1 MEDGR
6 FTLFKYCF
14 VNIVIKKVLKERVMN
29 KYRSVIIWLFILI
42 LSMSLSLSWDVG
54 KLDDVFNQTIL
65 FQVRLPRLLEAMLT
79 GAVLTLAGQ
88 VYQIVL
94 NNPLADSF
102 TLGLASGAS
111 LGSGI
116 ALFLGLSFLW
126 FPIFSIIFSLIT
138 LLLVLSVSAML
149 AKGYPVQML
158 ILTGLLLGALLNAL
172 LYLLVLI
179 NPKKMNPIASYL
191 FGGFASA
198 EYQDVMIISLIASVA
213 IIVLFLMQKGI
224 KLLQVGE
231 LKSQSL
237 GLNVQQVTYIVLI
250 VASIMTAVVVAYVGV
265 IGFIGMII
273 PQLIRKFY
281 WRYQIGIQML
291 LNIIIGAVVMI
302 MADFIGSTMIQ
313 PIQIPVGIV
322 MALLG
327 VPVLFYILIKQTNI

>member
-1 MEDGR
+1 MEASR

-102 TLGLASGAS
+102 TLGF
-111 LGSGI
+111 

-158 ILTGLLLGALLNAL
+158 ILTGLLFGALLNAL

-281 WRYQIGIQML
+281 WRYQIGLQML

-302 MADFIGSTMIQ
+302 IADFIGSTMIQ

>member
-1 MEDGR
+1 
-6 FTLFKYCF
+6 
-14 VNIVIKKVLKERVMN
+14 
-29 KYRSVIIWLFILI
+29 
-42 LSMSLSLSWDVG
+42 
-54 KLDDVFNQTIL
+54 
-65 FQVRLPRLLEAMLT
+65 MLT

-191 FGGFASA
+191 FGGFSSA
-198 EYQDVMIISLIASVA
+198 EYQDVMIISMIASVA

-281 WRYQIGIQML
+281 WRYQIGLQML

-327 VPVLFYILIKQTNI
+327 VPVLFYILVKQTNI

>member
-1 MEDGR
+1 
-6 FTLFKYCF
+6 
-14 VNIVIKKVLKERVMN
+14 MN

-42 LSMSLSLSWDVG
+42 LSMSLSLCWDVG

-191 FGGFASA
+191 FGG
-198 EYQDVMIISLIASVA
+198 
-213 IIVLFLMQKGI
+213 
-224 KLLQVGE
+224 
-231 LKSQSL
+231 
-237 GLNVQQVTYIVLI
+237 
-250 VASIMTAVVVAYVGV
+250 
-265 IGFIGMII
+265 
-273 PQLIRKFY
+273 
-281 WRYQIGIQML
+281 
-291 LNIIIGAVVMI
+291 
-302 MADFIGSTMIQ
+302 
-313 PIQIPVGIV
+313 
-322 MALLG
+322 
-327 VPVLFYILIKQTNI
+327 

>member
-1 MEDGR
+1 MEASR

-138 LLLVLSVSAML
+138 LLLVLS
-149 AKGYPVQML
+149 
-158 ILTGLLLGALLNAL
+158 AL

-281 WRYQIGIQML
+281 WRYQIGLQML

-302 MADFIGSTMIQ
+302 IADFIGSTMIQ

>member
-1 MEDGR
+1 MEASR

-14 VNIVIKKVLKERVMN
+14 VNIVINKVLKERVMN

-94 NNPLADSF
+94 N

-158 ILTGLLLGALLNAL
+158 ILTGLLFGALLNAL

-213 IIVLFLMQKGI
+213 IIVLFLMQTGI

-281 WRYQIGIQML
+281 WRYQIGLQML

-302 MADFIGSTMIQ
+302 IADFIGSTMIQ

>member
-1 MEDGR
+1 
-6 FTLFKYCF
+6 
-14 VNIVIKKVLKERVMN
+14 
-29 KYRSVIIWLFILI
+29 
-42 LSMSLSLSWDVG
+42 
-54 KLDDVFNQTIL
+54 
-65 FQVRLPRLLEAMLT
+65 
-79 GAVLTLAGQ
+79 
-88 VYQIVL
+88 
-94 NNPLADSF
+94 
-102 TLGLASGAS
+102 
-111 LGSGI
+111 
-116 ALFLGLSFLW
+116 
-126 FPIFSIIFSLIT
+126 
-138 LLLVLSVSAML
+138 
-149 AKGYPVQML
+149 
-158 ILTGLLLGALLNAL
+158 
-172 LYLLVLI
+172 
-179 NPKKMNPIASYL
+179 MNPIASYL

-198 EYQDVMIISLIASVA
+198 EYQDVIIISMIASVS

-281 WRYQIGIQML
+281 WRYQIGLQML

-327 VPVLFYILIKQTNI
+327 VPVLFYILIKQTNL

>member
-1 MEDGR
+1 MEASR

-116 ALFLGLSFLW
+116 ALFWDLVFMV
-126 FPIFSIIFSLIT
+126 PYIFHYFQFNHTVTCFKCFSDVSQRISCSNAYINGIT
-138 LLLVLSVSAML
+138 IWCTI
-149 AKGYPVQML
+149 KC
-158 ILTGLLLGALLNAL
+158 
-172 LYLLVLI
+172 
-179 NPKKMNPIASYL
+179 
-191 FGGFASA
+191 
-198 EYQDVMIISLIASVA
+198 
-213 IIVLFLMQKGI
+213 IIVF
-224 KLLQVGE
+224 
-231 LKSQSL
+231 
-237 GLNVQQVTYIVLI
+237 
-250 VASIMTAVVVAYVGV
+250 AC
-265 IGFIGMII
+265 F
-273 PQLIRKFY
+273 
-281 WRYQIGIQML
+281 
-291 LNIIIGAVVMI
+291 
-302 MADFIGSTMIQ
+302 D
-313 PIQIPVGIV
+313 
-322 MALLG
+322 
-327 VPVLFYILIKQTNI
+327 

>member
-1 MEDGR
+1 
-6 FTLFKYCF
+6 
-14 VNIVIKKVLKERVMN
+14 MN

-54 KLDDVFNQTIL
+54 KLDDVLIKPYYSRFVYLDYLKPCSLVQY
-65 FQVRLPRLLEAMLT
+65 P
-79 GAVLTLAGQ
+79 LAGQ

-111 LGSGI
+111 LDLELL
-116 ALFLGLSFLW
+116 LFWDLVLW

-158 ILTGLLLGALLNAL
+158 ILTGLLFGALLNAL

-198 EYQDVMIISLIASVA
+198 EYQDVIIISLIASVA
-213 IIVLFLMQKGI
+213 IIVLF
-224 KLLQVGE
+224 
-231 LKSQSL
+231 
-237 GLNVQQVTYIVLI
+237 
-250 VASIMTAVVVAYVGV
+250 
-265 IGFIGMII
+265 
-273 PQLIRKFY
+273 
-281 WRYQIGIQML
+281 
-291 LNIIIGAVVMI
+291 
-302 MADFIGSTMIQ
+302 
-313 PIQIPVGIV
+313 
-322 MALLG
+322 
-327 VPVLFYILIKQTNI
+327 

>member
-1 MEDGR
+1 
-6 FTLFKYCF
+6 
-14 VNIVIKKVLKERVMN
+14 
-29 KYRSVIIWLFILI
+29 
-42 LSMSLSLSWDVG
+42 
-54 KLDDVFNQTIL
+54 
-65 FQVRLPRLLEAMLT
+65 
-79 GAVLTLAGQ
+79 
-88 VYQIVL
+88 
-94 NNPLADSF
+94 
-102 TLGLASGAS
+102 
-111 LGSGI
+111 
-116 ALFLGLSFLW
+116 
-126 FPIFSIIFSLIT
+126 
-138 LLLVLSVSAML
+138 
-149 AKGYPVQML
+149 
-158 ILTGLLLGALLNAL
+158 
-172 LYLLVLI
+172 
-179 NPKKMNPIASYL
+179 
-191 FGGFASA
+191 
-198 EYQDVMIISLIASVA
+198 MIISMIASVA

-281 WRYQIGIQML
+281 WRYQIGLQML

-327 VPVLFYILIKQTNI
+327 VPVLFYILVKQTNI

>member
-1 MEDGR
+1 
-6 FTLFKYCF
+6 
-14 VNIVIKKVLKERVMN
+14 
-29 KYRSVIIWLFILI
+29 
-42 LSMSLSLSWDVG
+42 
-54 KLDDVFNQTIL
+54 
-65 FQVRLPRLLEAMLT
+65 
-79 GAVLTLAGQ
+79 
-88 VYQIVL
+88 
-94 NNPLADSF
+94 
-102 TLGLASGAS
+102 
-111 LGSGI
+111 
-116 ALFLGLSFLW
+116 
-126 FPIFSIIFSLIT
+126 
-138 LLLVLSVSAML
+138 
-149 AKGYPVQML
+149 
-158 ILTGLLLGALLNAL
+158 
-172 LYLLVLI
+172 
-179 NPKKMNPIASYL
+179 MNPIASYL

-198 EYQDVMIISLIASVA
+198 EYQDVIIISLIASVA

-237 GLNVQQVTYIVLI
+237 GLNVQQVTYIVII

-281 WRYQIGIQML
+281 WRYQIGLQML

-302 MADFIGSTMIQ
+302 IADFIGSTMIQ

>member
-1 MEDGR
+1 MEASR

-158 ILTGLLLGALLNAL
+158 ILTGLLFGALLNAL

-179 NPKKMNPIASYL
+179 NPKKMNP
-191 FGGFASA
+191 
-198 EYQDVMIISLIASVA
+198 ISLIASVA

-281 WRYQIGIQML
+281 WRYQIGLQML

-302 MADFIGSTMIQ
+302 IADFIGSTMIQ

>member
-1 MEDGR
+1 
-6 FTLFKYCF
+6 
-14 VNIVIKKVLKERVMN
+14 
-29 KYRSVIIWLFILI
+29 
-42 LSMSLSLSWDVG
+42 
-54 KLDDVFNQTIL
+54 
-65 FQVRLPRLLEAMLT
+65 
-79 GAVLTLAGQ
+79 
-88 VYQIVL
+88 
-94 NNPLADSF
+94 
-102 TLGLASGAS
+102 
-111 LGSGI
+111 
-116 ALFLGLSFLW
+116 
-126 FPIFSIIFSLIT
+126 
-138 LLLVLSVSAML
+138 
-149 AKGYPVQML
+149 
-158 ILTGLLLGALLNAL
+158 
-172 LYLLVLI
+172 
-179 NPKKMNPIASYL
+179 MNPIASYL
-191 FGGFASA
+191 FGGFSSA
-198 EYQDVMIISLIASVA
+198 EYQDVMIISMIASVA

-281 WRYQIGIQML
+281 WRYQIGLQML

-327 VPVLFYILIKQTNI
+327 VPVLFYILVKQTNI